1 MNRLQYKLGQRD
13 DYLFYRK
20 DLNEVRKLNEK
31 GDEEHKSV
39 NIRDWLIETNDLYRY
54 IPDVVY
60 STSSSVIDKKAIF
73 KPKG

>member
-1 MNRLQYKLGQRD
+1 MIKVKKNS
-13 DYLFYRK
+13 
-20 DLNEVRKLNEK
+20 
-31 GDEEHKSV
+31 EEQKVV

-60 STSSSVIDKKAIF
+60 SSKDSTIDKKAIF

>member
-20 DLNEVRKLNEK
+20 DLNEVRKDYEN
-31 GDEEHKSV
+31 GEEQKTV

-60 STSSSVIDKKAIF
+60 STKDSVIDKKAIF